1 MRISSFESEICL
13 PRSADVIFPFF
24 ADARNLQVLT
34 PPWLH
39 FQILT
44 KGSILMYA
52 GRLIDYRLRIRG
64 VPVRWQTRIDVWE
77 PPYLFV
83 DSQRKG
89 PYSFWRHEHLFVP
102 DSTGTRCIDRVQYS
116 VPWSFWLDRLIV
128 RPDIER
134 IFAFRRKR
142 LNQLFSASWNRPGE
156 MTRFER

>member
-1 MRISSFESEICL
+1 MRISSFESEISL
-13 PRSADVIFPFF
+13 PKPVDLIFPFF
-24 ADARNLQVLT
+24 ADAGNLQVLT

-52 GRLIDYRLRIRG
+52 GRLIDYRLKIRG

-83 DSQRKG
+83 DSQLKG
-89 PYSFWRHEHLFVP
+89 PYTLWRHEHLFVP
-102 DSTGTRCIDRVQYS
+102 DSTGTRCIDRVQYA
-116 VPWSFWLDRLIV
+116 VPWSPWLDRLFV

-142 LNQLFSASWNRPGE
+142 LNQLFPALSDQPGE
-156 MTRFER
+156 AARLER